1 MMDLLI
7 SALVN
12 VFKSINL
19 VSEFKNQN
27 PDSNPQYLND
37 SLLQLENVA
46 RGLTV
51 AITDIAEGI
60 DKLKL

>member
-1 MMDLLI
+1 MDLLI

-12 VFKSINL
+12 VFKSISL
-19 VSEFKNQN
+19 VGEFKNQN
-27 PDSNPQYLND
+27 PDSNPQYLNE
-37 SLLQLENVA
+37 SLTQLESVA

>member
-1 MMDLLI
+1 MDLLV

-19 VSEFKNQN
+19 VSEFRNAN
-27 PDSNPQYLND
+27 SDSNPQYLVE
-37 SLLQLENVA
+37 SLTQLESVA

-51 AITDIAEGI
+51 AITDVAEGI

>member
-12 VFKSINL
+12 VFKSISL
-19 VSEFKNQN
+19 VGEFKNQN
-27 PDSNPQYLND
+27 PDSNPQYLNE
-37 SLLQLENVA
+37 SLTQLESVA